1 MTATTKLLAAAAGA
15 LAALGCQPLD
25 DGIHDTSCVDL
36 PNRAEVMLDADAAP
50 AFVTGAPS
58 AKLRGTALHVLGL
71 AIRRVTVA
79 GLEARSE
86 SFNFGAWSIDV
97 PADVIESALPAGAL
111 LPSTISLDVAV
122 FDACQGN
129 APAATGI
136 AKIRVEDP

>member
-1 MTATTKLLAAAAGA
+1 MTATTRLLAAAAGA
-15 LAALGCQPLD
+15 LAALGCHSLD
-25 DGIHDTSCVDL
+25 EGIPDTRCTDL
-36 PNRAEVMLDADAAP
+36 PNRGEVVVDADATP
-50 AFVTGAPS
+50 TLVTGTPS

-71 AIRRVTVA
+71 TIRRVTVA

-86 SFNFGAWSIDV
+86 SFNFGAWSLDV

-111 LPSTISLDVAV
+111 LPATVSLDLAV
-122 FDACQGN
+122 FDACNGN